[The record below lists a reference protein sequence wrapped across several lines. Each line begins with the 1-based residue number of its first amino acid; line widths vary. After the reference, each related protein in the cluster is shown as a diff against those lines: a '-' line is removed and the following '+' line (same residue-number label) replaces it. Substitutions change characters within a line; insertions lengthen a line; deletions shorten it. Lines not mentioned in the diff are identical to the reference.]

1 MIEEQSLDVFA
12 AKLAQLRE
20 LFPEVLTE
28 GKIDFKR
35 LRAVLGDEVS
45 FNKEHYEL
53 SWAGKADARAQI
65 QKTTSATL
73 IPSESKPMSLDSPQS
88 GNIFIEGENLDVLHV
103 LQRSYFGKIK
113 MIYIDPPYNTGND
126 SFVYPDDYSER
137 QDDYKKRAGITDK
150 DGFLNKADLWKKN
163 TKESGQFHS
172 VWLSMMYP
180 RLYLARNLLREDG
193 VIFISID
200 DNEQAN
206 LKLLCDEIFG
216 AENFV
221 GQMIWKRRA
230 SSAMADNNV
239 STDHEYVIG
248 YHKGNLNDFSGY
260 EKDFNNYQN
269 SNDDSRGEWVLG
281 DLTVGMT
288 ASMRPN
294 QAYNLIDPNT
304 KNIFPF
310 NPNRV
315 WAYIPE
321 SMDRLIA
328 EGRVY
333 FPNDSNKRPMLKR
346 YKNELKST
354 HNPFSSL
361 MIDKVGLNTEAT
373 RIIQQLLGGNI
384 FDYSK
389 PVSLLKI
396 LIAQVCNNSDLILDF
411 FAGSGT
417 TAHAVLA
424 LNEQDGGNRQFICVQ
439 LPEPLEENSEAYKAG
454 YKTIAD
460 ICKARITKV
469 IAKIQAERDNKI
481 QTDLIPESPK
491 QILGFKSFTLAPSNF
506 KQWRGDIDEHAILE
520 QLELFK
526 DSEQPH
532 SENYAMLVELLLKAG
547 FPLTANIEINTIA
560 GQELYNVESGK
571 LLFFFDDYNDSVKE
585 FIFKLKPNS
594 VLCLNRV
601 FKNNDTALTNFQ
613 LSLKDAGIELQI
625 I

>member
-1 MIEEQSLDVFA
+1 MIEEKSLDVFA

-20 LFPEVLTE
+20 LFPEVITE

-35 LRAVLGDEVS
+35 LRDVLGDEVN

-53 SWAGKADARAQI
+53 SWAGKSEARAQI

-73 IPSESKPMSLDSPQS
+73 QPDNS
-88 GNIFIEGENLDVLHV
+88 GIDADACQNIFIEGENLEVLHV

-137 QDDYKKRAGITDK
+137 QDEYKKRAGITDEN
-150 DGFLNKADLWKKN
+150 GFLNKQDCWKKN
-163 TKESGQFHS
+163 NKESGQFHS

-180 RLYLARNLLREDG
+180 RLYLARNLLREEG

-221 GQMIWKRRA
+221 DCIIWQKTFAPKNDSKYFSSEHEYLMVYAKNIQEFELNLLERGEKQNARYSNPDNDPRGAWISTDLLRMEHRDNSIYEIISPTGKVWKPKQGTSWRHPKNEMDELIKNNEVIFGNDGNAKPRRKRFLKDVKQGIVSQTIWKHDDVGHTQEA
-230 SSAMADNNV
+230 KQS
-239 STDHEYVIG
+239 
-248 YHKGNLNDFSGY
+248 LNKLLESF
-260 EKDFNNYQN
+260 
-269 SNDDSRGEWVLG
+269 
-281 DLTVGMT
+281 TVFDT
-288 ASMRPN
+288 PK
-294 QAYNLIDPNT
+294 P
-304 KNIFPF
+304 
-310 NPNRV
+310 
-315 WAYIPE
+315 
-321 SMDRLIA
+321 
-328 EGRVY
+328 
-333 FPNDSNKRPMLKR
+333 
-346 YKNELKST
+346 
-354 HNPFSSL
+354 
-361 MIDKVGLNTEAT
+361 VGL
-373 RIIQQLLGGNI
+373 IKKCLNI
-384 FDYSK
+384 ST
-389 PVSLLKI
+389 
-396 LIAQVCNNSDLILDF
+396 NSDSIILDF

-417 TAHAVLA
+417 TAHAVLD

-439 LPEPLEENSEAYKAG
+439 MPELLEENSEAYKAG

-469 IAKIQAERDNKI
+469 IQKIQTERDNNK
-481 QTDLIPESPK
+481 QTDLISDTPK
-491 QILGFKSFTLAPSNF
+491 QILGFKSFKLAPSNF
-506 KQWRGDIDEHAILE
+506 KQWRGDINPDELLT

-526 DSEQPH
+526 DSEHEH
-532 SENYAMLVELLLKAG
+532 SENHAMLIELLLKAG
-547 FPLTANIEINTIA
+547 FPLTAKVQIETIE
-560 GQELYNVESGK
+560 GQELYNIESGTV
-571 LLFFFDDYNDSVKE
+571 LFFFDEYNEKIND
-585 FIFKLKPNS
+585 FIFSLKPKS
-594 VLCLNRV
+594 VVCLNRV